1 MFKKGRLLIIGYIF
15 VAECSSFWS
24 YASYRCRL
32 LLDCCLVCMHYIN
45 EDIAYLTIPYIK
57 KNILILYRNCINRS
71 YFNVDVTRSSN
82 RYDSQAVY

>member
-1 MFKKGRLLIIGYIF
+1 MVKGRVFMFKKGRTLIIGYAF

-45 EDIAYLTIPYIK
+45 EDIVYLTIPYIK
-57 KNILILYRNCINRS
+57 KIYLY
-71 YFNVDVTRSSN
+71 YTAF
-82 RYDSQAVY
+82 A